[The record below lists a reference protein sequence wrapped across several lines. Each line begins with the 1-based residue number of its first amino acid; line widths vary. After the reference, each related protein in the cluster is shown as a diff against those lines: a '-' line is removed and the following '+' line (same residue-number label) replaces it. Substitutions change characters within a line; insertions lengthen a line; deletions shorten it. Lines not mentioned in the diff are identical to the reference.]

1 MSLPIVSDRPSRRS
15 VLVTALIIGAS
26 VALLLALVDLRAV
39 AEVVR
44 RSDWRYLAAASA
56 ALLAGT
62 GAYALRW
69 NLLLGRRAGWP
80 RTFYA
85 ACVGHAVNSL
95 VPLRLGEAARIV
107 VLGRGARLPMGEV
120 TSSVLVERLWEQ
132 AMRLSALG
140 AAVAFGAGLRPS
152 PSALAGALAVL
163 AAAAAGI
170 AWILRRQAWLLA
182 RVPPALARLP
192 RLEEAGIRHA
202 LARLLA
208 GLALAT
214 SPRRLA
220 QGALTS
226 VGAWALFWVFH
237 ALVLQALPTEF
248 SLAEITTLALA
259 TLALA
264 PPSAPT
270 APGVYHASLV
280 VPLAVVGY
288 SETTL
293 AAYAVVLHA
302 LLMGWYVALG
312 LLGVARGGRPALAA
326 SPTAAQTGYE

>member
-1 MSLPIVSDRPSRRS
+1 
-15 VLVTALIIGAS
+15 
-26 VALLLALVDLRAV
+26 LVDLRAV
-39 AEVVR
+39 AEVVS

-62 GAYALRW
+62 SVYAVRW

-85 ACVGHAVNSL
+85 ACVGHAVNCL

-132 AMRLSALG
+132 VMRLSAL
-140 AAVAFGAGLRPS
+140 AAALAFGAGLRPS

-163 AAAAAGI
+163 AVAAAAI
-170 AWILRRQAWLLA
+170 AWTLRRQAWLLA
-182 RVPPALARLP
+182 RVPPTLARLP
-192 RLEEAGIRHA
+192 RLQESGVRQA
-202 LARLLA
+202 LTRLLA

-214 SPRRLA
+214 SPRRLV

-226 VGAWALFWVFH
+226 LGAWALFWAFH
-237 ALVLQALPTEF
+237 ALALRALPTHF
-248 SLAEITTLALA
+248 SLAEVTTLALA

-270 APGVYHASLV
+270 APGIYHASLV
-280 VPLAVVGY
+280 VPLTLVGY

-302 LLMGWYVALG
+302 LLMGWYLALG
-312 LLGVARGGRPALAA
+312 LLGLARGGRPAITAP
-326 SPTAAQTGYE
+326 PTAAQTGYE